1 MRRAVPGLV
10 VGLALAAQLSCGGD
24 SDAPCPADECTVAGS
39 TIVKWRFNHYP
50 EWMFESDACSD
61 LGVVTVHME
70 IVNKDDPGLFDVRD
84 RGCGE
89 AQTTFVDV
97 APGMYSVSL
106 TPLDVDGNSLVKAPI
121 TGEVLAGS
129 PGANTE
135 LVLDVPYT
143 AWSRAYTG
151 QLLFRIAFNGMA
163 CPADVVNQVL
173 ELTIGGQPVDAM
185 TDKGQKLDGMDRASC
200 RPLTEE
206 FAQFVQGLPFGPAK
220 IKVQGTAQNN
230 MVLYE
235 QEFDT
240 FIGAGIA
247 NPTFTYD
254 IVPPPDAGVDAMGDA
269 AMVDAP

>member
-1 MRRAVPGLV
+1 MRRAVPQLV
-10 VGLALAAQLSCGGD
+10 VGCALVAQLSCSEEPLPQCPTGD
-24 SDAPCPADECTVAGS
+24 CTLAGS
-39 TIVKWRFNHYP
+39 TVIKWKFNHYP
-50 EWMFESDACSD
+50 EWGFESDACSD
-61 LGVVTVHME
+61 LGVVTVHID
-70 IVNKDDPGLFDVRD
+70 IVNKDDPALFDARD
-84 RGCGE
+84 KGCGE
-89 AQTTFVDV
+89 GQTTFVDV
-97 APGMYSVSL
+97 APGTYSVAL
-106 TPLDVDGNSLVKAPI
+106 TPLDIDGNPLVNAPI

-129 PGANTE
+129 AGANTE
-135 LVLDVPYT
+135 LSLVVPYT
-143 AWSRAYTG
+143 AWSRPYTG

-173 ELTIGGQPVDAM
+173 ELTIGGQPVNAV
-185 TDKGQKLDGMDRASC
+185 TDTGQKLDGMEKAPC

-254 IVPPPDAGVDAMGDA
+254 IAPPPDAGVDAMVDA
-269 AMVDAP
+269 AMVDAL